1 MKTWNGT
8 FTDEEDFLTKAFSTS
23 IHCDK
28 AFWKHDILV
37 SLAHVK
43 MLAEAGAISQDDC
56 DCLTVHLQELLWD
69 IEAGRINFSAENENI
84 HKAVVTI
91 LSDRIGNTA
100 EKLDCQRDNAQYGS
114 LVFRFY
120 LKDAINELSQLL
132 SSLKKNLLEDED
144 TTLYSCMLARD
155 IDRFNDCLKRVNC
168 VPFSGKEKVIDATDS
183 LIDPEYLKNELGF
196 DSICLC
202 DKDGAGDRDFAIE
215 FLSCASMTMMHLSQ
229 LAAHAAECQDFAFP
243 QIVSGKAGKVCGNL
257 FSLLTTLQSLTPSES
272 CCLHEDKEAVI
283 NAFETLK
290 SCLIVLTQFYK

>member
-8 FTDEEDFLTKAFSTS
+8 FTDEEAFLTKAFATS

-28 AFWKHDILV
+28 EFWKHDILV

-43 MLAEAGAISQDDC
+43 MLAETGAISQEDC
-56 DCLTVHLQELLWD
+56 DSLTVHLQELLWD
-69 IEAGRINFSAENENI
+69 IEAGRISFSAEDENI

-91 LSDRIGNTA
+91 ISDRIGKTS
-100 EKLDCQRDNAQYGS
+100 EKINLQRNNAQYDS

-120 LKDAINELSQLL
+120 LKDAIKDLTERL
-132 SSLKKNLLEDED
+132 SSLKDTLVKNEE
-144 TTLYSCMLARD
+144 TTLYSCMLSRD
-155 IDRFNDCLKRVNC
+155 TDRFNDCLKRVNC
-168 VPFSGKEKVIDATDS
+168 IPLSKKIKNSDGTDS
-183 LIDPEYLKNELGF
+183 IIDSEYLKNALGF

-229 LAAHAAECQDFAFP
+229 LAVHAAKCQDFAFP

-257 FSLLTTLQSLTPSES
+257 FSLLTTLQSLKPAES
-272 CCLHEDKEAVI
+272 CYLHEDKEAVI

-290 SCLIVLTQFYK
+290 SCLIVLAQFFK